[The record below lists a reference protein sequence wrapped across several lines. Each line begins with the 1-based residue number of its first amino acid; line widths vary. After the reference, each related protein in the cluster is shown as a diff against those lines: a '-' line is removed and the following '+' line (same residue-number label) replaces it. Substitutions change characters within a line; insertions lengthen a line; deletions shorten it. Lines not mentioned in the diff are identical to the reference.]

1 MRLVHP
7 QPHALRSRSAKIA
20 HMKKADILKQ
30 RELHRGDPR
39 ELVLNFAVNLSAPAR
54 LMHSLLPPRKGKEEL
69 LQAAMRAYVIGIAA
83 CTETFFRDLYFHLLK
98 RNPGMLHRA
107 LNERNR
113 KEPASRLP
121 KYTAHGVSPEEFAAH
136 QASFQNA
143 EAINQNIS
151 IFFPSPFFDT
161 LSQFDPICDIPSA
174 RRSGPAR
181 IKLPVSWQS
190 DLGRVFSL
198 RHEFAHDA
206 NAKTQ
211 ISRDEMRRIE
221 TTALLICQMTALL
234 PGIEPKVIVSERNLP
249 AILLIADLISEDW
262 EIADDELAAS

>member
-1 MRLVHP
+1 
-7 QPHALRSRSAKIA
+7 
-20 HMKKADILKQ
+20 MKKADILKQ

-39 ELVLNFAVNLSAPAR
+39 ELVLNFAVNFSAPAR

-190 DLGRVFSL
+190 DLGR
-198 RHEFAHDA
+198 
-206 NAKTQ
+206 
-211 ISRDEMRRIE
+211 RIE
-221 TTALLICQMTALL
+221 TTVLLICQMTALL

>member
-1 MRLVHP
+1 
-7 QPHALRSRSAKIA
+7 
-20 HMKKADILKQ
+20 MKKADILKQ

-39 ELVLNFAVNLSAPAR
+39 ELVLNFAVNFSAPAR

-174 RRSGPAR
+174 
-181 IKLPVSWQS
+181 QS